1 MRTALCVRF
10 TRSAVAIDGHRLLAA
25 TATVVRS
32 GHRAPC
38 HLVKRQRTRGSALV
52 ERDISDACDP
62 VRILRSNRS
71 GLNLMFGQTEMPH
84 HGLRSVTAKGTAARP
99 AFNGHRPHR
108 EGGLRF
114 GVIIQ
119 QGHNR

>member
-1 MRTALCVRF
+1 M
-10 TRSAVAIDGHRLLAA
+10 
-25 TATVVRS
+25 
-32 GHRAPC
+32 
-38 HLVKRQRTRGSALV
+38 KRVPALV
-52 ERDISDACDP
+52 EPDLSDACDP

-84 HGLRSVTAKGTAARP
+84 HGLRRVIAKGASARP
-99 AFNGHRPHR
+99 AFGGHRPHQ

-114 GVIIQ
+114 RVIIR